1 MTARFDLGLLPE
13 RPDLQFEA
21 PLWEAGYLCVAGVD
35 EAGRGSWAGPVA
47 AGAVILPNVADVMER
62 LAGVRDSKQMTPD
75 GRAYWADQIRA
86 AARAWG
92 IGFASSSEIDD
103 QGILPAT
110 RLAVRRALEALV
122 VPVHYLLV
130 DFLDL
135 PEVRLPQLALVKGDA
150 RSLSI
155 AAASVLAKT
164 ARDELLVQLDRDF
177 PGYGFARH
185 KGYGTAAHRE
195 ALARLGPS
203 RIHRRSYAPV
213 RDCLA
218 LPESSGN
225 EASPLPPGSAGTG
238 AALEDNHVLE
248 DGGFIES

>member
-1 MTARFDLGLLPE
+1 MTARFDLRLLPE

-21 PLWEAGYLCVAGVD
+21 PLWEAGYLSVAGVD
-35 EAGRGSWAGPVA
+35 EAGRGSWAGPVS
-47 AGAVILPNVADVMER
+47 AGAVVLPNLPDIMER
-62 LAGVRDSKQMTPD
+62 LVGVRDSKQMTPA
-75 GRAYWADQIRA
+75 GRAFWADQIRA

-92 IGFASSSEIDD
+92 VGFASSSEIDD
-103 QGILPAT
+103 LGILPAT
-110 RLAVRRALEALV
+110 RLAVRRALEALA

-164 ARDELLVQLDRDF
+164 ARDELLVQFDRDF
-177 PGYGFARH
+177 PGYGFAHH

-203 RIHRRSYAPV
+203 RIHRQSYAPI
-213 RDCLA
+213 RACLV
-218 LPESSGN
+218 PSG
-225 EASPLPPGSAGTG
+225 ATG
-238 AALEDNHVLE
+238 GGAVLQGE
-248 DGGFIES
+248 PDPQDGGFIES